1 MIKTVTTK
9 SGFTVSVETDKID
22 NMEFMDVLVKLQT
35 DDLQLPR
42 AVDMILDPNDKAR
55 LYDHVRTE
63 DGRVPILKFAAEFN
77 EVMDLL
83 GKN

>member
-9 SGFTVSVETDKID
+9 SGYTVSVETDKMDDMAYID
-22 NMEFMDVLVKLQT
+22 ALAQLQT
-35 DDLQLPR
+35 DDLKLPYV
-42 AVDMILDPNDKAR
+42 VDMILNPEDKTR

-63 DGRVPILKFAAEFN
+63 DGRVPILKFAAEFG
-77 EVMDLL
+77 EVLNLL